1 MNRSLFTQYSVYI
14 FWRRLSLWCC
24 SVMLTLL
31 WGGKALLGGV
41 RSVDKTNTLLS
52 LAGPMFGLVF
62 MMSIMISKTWLL
74 CKANEQR
81 KLLPPLYFTS
91 SWFQHLK
98 QNESLL
104 LITDYDIAQSLCFD
118 QYSLETSFAA
128 FLYTHISLTDNNNE
142 SWKKKTTFL
151 SWLQNS
157 LYKQKGYLS

>member
-1 MNRSLFTQYSVYI
+1 
-14 FWRRLSLWCC
+14 
-24 SVMLTLL
+24 
-31 WGGKALLGGV
+31 
-41 RSVDKTNTLLS
+41 
-52 LAGPMFGLVF
+52 
-62 MMSIMISKTWLL
+62 MISKTWLL

-118 QYSLETSFAA
+118 QYSLETSCAA

-157 LYKQKGYLS
+157 LHKKRISLIIPRKTGSFEQSRYCWWRKSGEKWSLLRPEKLFSLAFYLGGHKVAFPWSHSKQGLVRAL

>member
-52 LAGPMFGLVF
+52 LAGPMFVLVF
-62 MMSIMISKTWLL
+62 KMSIMISKTWLL

-91 SWFQHLK
+91 SWYQHLK

-104 LITDYDIAQSLCFD
+104 LWYRPITVFWSVFIGDILRCLLVHTHITDRQ
-118 QYSLETSFAA
+118 QQWVMEEE
-128 FLYTHISLTDNNNE
+128 NNIFVMITE
-142 SWKKKTTFL
+142 
-151 SWLQNS
+151 
-157 LYKQKGYLS
+157 